1 MLRLRQAEKTILAEE
16 AIQGQY
22 LRDHNDRLVPAWQAE
37 RERFAETV
45 AVDDNRPLS
54 QQARI
59 PEPAFAPFAEQS
71 GFGLDPMQP
80 GDESTTFVSSDDT
93 ASMARGRNKQQRSK
107 RRAGEK
113 VQPPPGKARASK
125 IGGELHTLTTAG
137 TSGRKKAP
145 SRRSRG
151 AILDMDI
158 TRKEKENQELENQ
171 LMTLKS
177 DLKIAQGALGD
188 MEREVDSVVF
198 EDDEMKEKA
207 ATIIQ
212 SEIRQVEAK
221 TKVDT
226 IRKKKE
232 QVEAAQQLVLM
243 REKELAV
250 KKRELAEKMKQRE
263 DFKKVEKRSQDARRA
278 R

>member
-1 MLRLRQAEKTILAEE
+1 MPRFSQTILSEE

-59 PEPAFAPFAEQS
+59 SEPTFAPFAEQS

-80 GDESTTFVSSDDT
+80 GDESTTFTSSDDT
-93 ASMARGRNKQQRSK
+93 SSLTRGRNKQQRGK
-107 RRAGEK
+107 RRARGGEK
-113 VQPPPGKARASK
+113 VQPPPGRARANK

-171 LMTLKS
+171 LMNLKS
-177 DLKIAQGALGD
+177 DLKIAQGALVD
-188 MEREVDSVVF
+188 MEEDMKSVVF
-198 EDDEMKEKA
+198 EADEEKEEA

-232 QVEAAQQLVLM
+232 QVEAAQQLVIM
-243 REKELAV
+243 REKELTV
-250 KKRELAEKMKQRE
+250 KKRELAEKQKQRE